1 MRELTLF
8 VVAATAIV
16 CFPLLPRIIRVFWRR
31 PAWAIVLTIVL
42 VAIPFRS
49 GSASQP
55 GTHVT
60 LADLGAVIL
69 VGCTGL
75 RLMFDRDRR
84 PLQSWV
90 VLPLVAL
97 TAALVL
103 STVFAPGPSQIG
115 GAVRYLEIF
124 VVVPFCAYIAVR
136 DARDKELVMR
146 AVLGLGIFEGMIGVY
161 QYLTG
166 TGAGFGTA
174 RVRAIGTFGAYD
186 IIALSKVVAY
196 ALIVALAW
204 TMAGDQRRR
213 RVGALCAVFLVAP
226 LAMSLSR
233 GSWVGAIVAI
243 VVMLLAWDVRRGLAI
258 VAVGTTM
265 FALAIAL
272 QGPNSTERKRVDTL
286 VGAVSGSPDNS
297 VRNRYV
303 LWSAAF
309 GIWEDHPIT
318 GTGPKT
324 FADYK
329 SSYAGLNFSDSSAV
343 SDSSGFRV
351 VQLLTPHSLYML
363 VLAELGA
370 LGAFAFVLFVVS
382 LLVASLRSVRASS
395 AIPDRRCYAL
405 FALGTIVFFA
415 VTSVYGDLGGP
426 TTVLE
431 ALLLGLVL
439 VDAAHVAVPVREPV
453 AVH

>member
-8 VVAATAIV
+8 VVAATAIAF
-16 CFPLLPRIIRVFWRR
+16 FPVLPGVIRVFWRR
-31 PAWAIVLTIVL
+31 PAWAIVLTVVL

-60 LADLGAVIL
+60 LADLGAVVL

-75 RLMFDRDRR
+75 RLFFDRNRR
-84 PLQSWV
+84 RLQSWV

-97 TAALVL
+97 TVALVL
-103 STVFAPGPSQIG
+103 STVFAPGHSQIG
-115 GAVRYLEIF
+115 GAIRYLEIF
-124 VVVPFCAYIAVR
+124 VVVPFCAYLAVR
-136 DARDKELVMR
+136 DARDEELVMR
-146 AVLGLGIFEGMIGVY
+146 AILVLGIFEGALGVY

-166 TGAGFGTA
+166 TGAGFGGKS
-174 RVRAIGTFGAYD
+174 VRAIGTFGAYD

-196 ALIVALAW
+196 SLIVALAW
-204 TMAGDQRRR
+204 TMAGDERRR
-213 RVGALCAVFLVAP
+213 RTGRLCAVFLVPP

-233 GSWVGAIVAI
+233 GSWLGAIVAI
-243 VVMLLAWDVRRGLAI
+243 VVMLVAWDARRGLAI
-258 VAVGTTM
+258 IAVGTTM
-265 FALAIAL
+265 FALAVAL
-272 QGPNSTERKRVDTL
+272 QGPNSTVRKRVDSL
-286 VGAVSGSPDNS
+286 VGTVSGTPDNS
-297 VRNRYV
+297 VSNRYV

-329 SSYAGLNFSDSSAV
+329 ARYAGLDFSDR
-343 SDSSGFRV
+343 SDVKDASGFRV
-351 VQLLTPHSLYML
+351 VQLLTPHSLYL
-363 VLAELGA
+363 LILSELGA
-370 LGAFAFVLFVVS
+370 LGAFALVLFVVS
-382 LLVASLRSVRASS
+382 LVAASLRSVRESS
-395 AIPDRRCYAL
+395 AIPDRRRYAL

-431 ALLLGLVL
+431 ALLLGLVI
-439 VDAAHVAVPVREPV
+439 VNAAHVTIPVRKLV